1 MSGFQKIKYSD
12 LSECDKLVSILIPV
26 YNREQVISETIES
39 ALSQTYKNIEVI
51 IVDNASTDKSWQI
64 IQRFSAKDSRIKAI
78 KNEINIGPV
87 PNWLRCVKEAK
98 GEYGKILWSDDLI
111 TCDFIEKAIQLF
123 HEEVGFVYSGA
134 KIFTGENPSDGIS
147 FYLLPKTGYYLS
159 EFYLDKAIFDDIM
172 PVSPGCAIFRM
183 SDLRKNL
190 WLQIP
195 NKINSDF
202 SMHAIGNDLMLF
214 LLTARDY
221 KYFGH
226 IAEPLAFFRAHN
238 GSISINSKGGKL
250 PLHYTLVRS
259 YFVENNLPSNVGKLA
274 AKIKLMLWQFKDAKQ
289 FKINSVNDFFIKKT
303 TIDYVFLVL
312 LIFKKIIFGIRQLKN
327 KFLDE
332 YSSS

>member
-1 MSGFQKIKYSD
+1 MSQ
-12 LSECDKLVSILIPV
+12 CDKLVSILIPV
-26 YNREQVISETIES
+26 YNREQIISETIES
-39 ALSQTYKNIEVI
+39 TLNQTYRNIEVI
-51 IVDNASTDKSWQI
+51 IVDNASTDLSWQI
-64 IQRFSAKDSRIKAI
+64 IQSFSEKDSRIKAF

-87 PNWLRCVKEAK
+87 RNWLRCVKEAK

-111 TCDFIEKAIQLF
+111 ACDFIEKTLQLF
-123 HEEVGFVYSGA
+123 HEDVGFVYSGA
-134 KIFTGENPSDGIS
+134 KIFTGEDPSDGKS
-147 FYLLPKTGYYLS
+147 FYLLTKTGFYLS

-183 SDLRKNL
+183 IDLRKNL

-238 GSISINSKGGKL
+238 GSISISSKGGKL

-259 YFVENNLPSNVGKLA
+259 YFVENNLPNSSGYLA
-274 AKIKLMLWQFKDAKQ
+274 AKIKLMLWQFKDAKY
-289 FKINSVNDFFIKKT
+289 FGINSINDFFRKKT
-303 TIDYVFLVL
+303 NVNYAFLAF
-312 LIFKKIIFGIRQLKN
+312 LIFKSMLIRFRLIN
-327 KFLDE
+327 KF
-332 YSSS
+332 